1 VPPPPAPEAP
11 ERKPAPAPA
20 PKLPRP
26 GLAGGAADMRADDP
40 PRGPQKL

>member
-1 VPPPPAPEAP
+1 MPPPPTPEAP

-26 GLAGGAADMRADDP
+26 GLAGGAADMRADE
-40 PRGPQKL
+40 PRGPEKL